1 MSNQLPPILTVEQFA
16 ELCKCSQR
24 TLEEKARNGILPGL
38 KMGDSWIFPTE
49 ATLRA
54 INRLAEEEAT
64 TRAKPTEARAIK
76 KLVPV
81 KAASRP
87 NLAALG

>member
-1 MSNQLPPILTVEQFA
+1 MSNPLPPILTVEELA
-16 ELCKCSQR
+16 ALCKCSPR
-24 TLEEKARNGILPGL
+24 TAEDKARSGVLPGL
-38 KMGDSWIFPTE
+38 KMGESWIFPTE

-64 TRAKPTEARAIK
+64 TRAKPTEARAVK

-81 KAASRP
+81 KTPTRP

>member
-1 MSNQLPPILTVEQFA
+1 MPPIMTIEEVAVLCQCSTRTVEDH
-16 ELCKCSQR
+16 
-24 TLEEKARNGILPGL
+24 ARSSRQPGL
-38 KMGDSWIFPTE
+38 KMGDPWVFPSE
-49 ATLRA
+49 ALMRA

-64 TRAKPTEARAIK
+64 TRSRPTDARAVK

-81 KAASRP
+81 KTPTRP

>member
-1 MSNQLPPILTVEQFA
+1 MNNPLPPILTVDELATLCQCSTRTA
-16 ELCKCSQR
+16 ED
-24 TLEEKARNGILPGL
+24 KARCGILPGL